1 MAHSSH
7 LMIFVSVLVYAA
19 LAMSSS
25 HDGHHDH
32 HHGHDHHDHAEHL
45 GEDGGLSQLS
55 LNDGKKWA
63 TDAPLRREMGKI
75 RKLVS
80 DKKSSVQK
88 DNLSDENYT
97 KLAGQ
102 IHGSIMTM
110 FKECKLPADAD
121 ANLHIV
127 LAEMLAGVSGMKGEI
142 KEVSRAQGYDQVL
155 QSLNAYQSH
164 FEDKK
169 FKPIAL

>member
-1 MAHSSH
+1 MRSSRL
-7 LMIFVSVLVYAA
+7 LMLSLAVLAYAA
-19 LAMSSS
+19 LAMASS

-32 HHGHDHHDHAEHL
+32 HHHHGHDHGEHAGADHA
-45 GEDGGLSQLS
+45 LSQLS

-63 TDAPLRREMGKI
+63 TDAPLRREMGKV

-80 DKKSSVQK
+80 DKKSAVKKKS
-88 DNLSDENYT
+88 LGDEDFSQ
-97 KLAGQ
+97 LAGQ
-102 IHGSIMTM
+102 VHSSIMTM

-127 LAEMLAGVSGMKGEI
+127 LAEMLAGVSGMKGEMS
-142 KEVSRAQGYDQVL
+142 EVPREKGYEQVL
-155 QSLNAYQSH
+155 QALNAYHSH